1 MIHFF
6 RKIRQGLIENKRI
19 RTYLTYAVG
28 EILLVVIGI
37 LIALS
42 INNMK
47 DAVDL
52 KKDELNLYQDLV
64 TELKEDLKDIRENSD
79 FNDHFLERYR
89 RGSDIILS
97 DKDREQK
104 ETLAKI
110 ATELTN
116 FSDFKNDRPIYDR
129 LFSSNENT
137 LISDSQIIRDL
148 KSLAVSYNYLNRLE
162 MNQQDYMYSVLP
174 KIAEYIRVN
183 PPEIVNLDALYGYR
197 FQNDI
202 EILILIMKEKKQLY
216 KEIENRIND
225 LLDVFDQKL
234 KNG

>member
-42 INNMK
+42 INNRK

-52 KKDELNLYQDLV
+52 HKDELNLYQDLV

-174 KIAEYIRVN
+174 IIAEYIRVN

-216 KEIENRIND
+216 QEIDNRIND

>member
-104 ETLAKI
+104 EILAKI

-162 MNQQDYMYSVLP
+162 MNQQDFIYSVLP

>member
-6 RKIRQGLIENKRI
+6 RKIRQGLIENKRM

-47 DAVDL
+47 DAADL
-52 KKDELNLYQDLV
+52 KKDELSLYRDLV
-64 TELKEDLKDIRENSD
+64 TELKEDLKDIQENSEY
-79 FNDHFLERYR
+79 NDHFLERYR
-89 RGSDIILS
+89 KGSDIILS
-97 DKDREQK
+97 DQDREQK
-104 ETLAKI
+104 ETLAEI
-110 ATELTN
+110 ATELTK

-148 KSLAVSYNYLNRLE
+148 KSLAVLYNYLNRLE
-162 MNQQDYMYSVLP
+162 MNQQDFMYSVLP
-174 KIAEYIRVN
+174 KITEYIRVN
-183 PPEIVNLDALYGYR
+183 PPEIINLEALYGYR

-202 EILILIMKEKKQLY
+202 EILIMIMKEKKQLY
-216 KEIENRIND
+216 KEIESHIND
-225 LLDVFDQKL
+225 LLHVFDQKL
-234 KNG
+234 MNG

>member
-47 DAVDL
+47 DAADL

-79 FNDHFLERYR
+79 YNDHFLERYR
-89 RGSDIILS
+89 KGSDIILS

-104 ETLAKI
+104 ETLARI
-110 ATELTN
+110 ATELTK

-129 LFSSNENT
+129 LFSSNENN

-202 EILILIMKEKKQLY
+202 EILIMIMKEKKQLY

-225 LLDVFDQKL
+225 LLNVFDQKL
-234 KNG
+234 KKG

>member
-47 DAVDL
+47 DAADL